1 MKCSLVLTIALIFT
15 FSVAGFSQQQ
25 VPSITVKKLTGESVG
40 FDEWVSEIN
49 KPVIVSFWATWCS
62 PCKKELDAVADMY
75 PDWQEEYDVELAAV
89 SIDDRRAFAKIGPM
103 VETRG
108 WEYSIF
114 TDENQAL
121 MQALNVQAV
130 PHTFLIDKTGQ
141 IVWSHS
147 SYVPGDEYE
156 LEDQLKKLVGKK

>member
-1 MKCSLVLTIALIFT
+1 MIRILLFTVLSALTTSI
-15 FSVAGFSQQQ
+15 SAQQQ
-25 VPSITVKKLTGESVG
+25 VPAISIKKLTGETIDFS
-40 FDEWVSEIN
+40 EWVTEMNRPI
-49 KPVIVSFWATWCS
+49 IISFWATWCS

-75 PDWQEEYDVELAAV
+75 PDWQEEFNVELAAI

-103 VETRG
+103 VETRA

-130 PHTFLIDKTGQ
+130 PHTFLINSDGQ

-156 LEDQLKKLVGKK
+156 LQDKLRELLRK

>member
-1 MKCSLVLTIALIFT
+1 MKFSFFLFVAFSLAIAT
-15 FSVAGFSQQQ
+15 SAFSQQQ
-25 VPSITVKKLTGESVG
+25 VPSITVKKLTGESVD
-40 FDEWVSEIN
+40 FSEWVQEMG
-49 KPVIVSFWATWCS
+49 KPVIISFWATWCS

-75 PDWQEEYDVELAAV
+75 PDWQEEYGVELAAV

-130 PHTFLIDKTGQ
+130 PHTFLIDNNGQ

-156 LEDQLKKLVGKK
+156 LEDQLKKLLK